1 MTLDA
6 GPERPSNVTLHT
18 ALHDYMKSLKP
29 DQRLGSATSYVER
42 YVDRV
47 GRDFM
52 VATLSGS
59 RVEGYAEQW
68 IKPTDPAAGEQVQ
81 ALKAWFAFLKK
92 KNYTVQNFG
101 IHIRVRKVAGRTTG
115 SEVRLE
121 EAPVEMTAEGLDALR
136 RELEALNARKPE
148 IVAAITAAREDKDF
162 RENAPLDA
170 AREALAFHD
179 QRVKQVEAALKRA
192 VVVESSVDD
201 KAVVGSMVTV
211 LRLDTEVE
219 ATYKL
224 VSANEAKST
233 ENKISVESPVGK
245 QLLGKRPGDEV
256 QVAAPR
262 GAIEYRVKAVQQT
275 KP

>member
-6 GPERPSNVTLHT
+6 GPERPRNVTLHA
-18 ALHDYMKSLKP
+18 ALDDYMKSLKP
-29 DQRLGSATSYVER
+29 DQRFGAATSYVER

-52 VATLSGS
+52 VSTLSGS

-136 RELEALNARKPE
+136 RELDELNTRKPE
-148 IVAAITAAREDKDF
+148 LVFAITTAREDKDF

-170 AREALAFHD
+170 AREALAFHE
-179 QRVKQVEAALKRA
+179 QRVKQIETALKRA
-192 VVVESSVDD
+192 VVVETSVDD

-211 LRLDTEVE
+211 ERMDTGIV

-224 VSANEAKST
+224 VSANEANAAEK
-233 ENKISVESPVGK
+233 KISVESPVGK
-245 QLLGKRPGDEV
+245 QLLGKRAGDEV
-256 QVAAPR
+256 QVAAPS
-262 GAIEYRVKAVQQT
+262 GAIEYRVKAVVQ
-275 KP
+275 P